1 MASLGAL
8 IIALSQGRSI
18 FKPINRTLV
27 RLRGNDN
34 SGKLTEYILNLMAV
48 RRRVRGFLAS
58 YYVLYYSIGDLQ
70 S

>member
-27 RLRGNDN
+27 YGTAGTSRLDDK
-34 SGKLTEYILNLMAV
+34 GKTQGEEAS
-48 RRRVRGFLAS
+48 RVKVPMQETGGEQL
-58 YYVLYYSIGDLQ
+58 VLVKKLL
-70 S
+70 